1 LLSDGTWDYVYTGG
15 ATPTEQIATSGSSPT
30 TDLLLSD
37 ESGNVRGLVQLSSG
51 THQDQLVN
59 YTDYAAYG
67 NPITQSGGA
76 VEAGGLTTPQTA
88 LNSNYVGSTPMG
100 FGEGY
105 TDATGL
111 IYLISRYY
119 DPATG
124 QFLSVDPMVQS
135 TQEPFEYAADDP
147 GNDIDPTGMAVNMAA
162 TAAWADQNVNSA
174 FQYFAADCTDFVS
187 QALFY
192 GGGDPMSPGSSP
204 LMDVTHPDDW
214 YAIMAIVQHGV
225 LLFSHTWTVAP
236 DLATHFELNGSG
248 WLVQAGTK
256 PDSAGKWSRVQ
267 SGDIIFANWS
277 GSSFSGISHA
287 GVVTGVDN
295 GPPYL
300 TIAQHTP
307 DQITNLSYW
316 LNYGGASPHVWI
328 VAPAPG

>member
-1 LLSDGTWDYVYTGG
+1 VNDRVRTSSKVPARTPGSTGARRSRVSASCRGNTAPRYHPIRCPYSSPAPFASGSTRVGG
-15 ATPTEQIATSGSSPT
+15 ARRRRTYCA
-30 TDLLLSD
+30 
-37 ESGNVRGLVQLSSG
+37 
-51 THQDQLVN
+51 
-59 YTDYAAYG
+59 
-67 NPITQSGGA
+67 
-76 VEAGGLTTPQTA
+76 EAGRH
-88 LNSNYVGSTPMG
+88 
-100 FGEGY
+100 
-105 TDATGL
+105 
-111 IYLISRYY
+111 YLIGRYY

>member
-111 IYLISRYY
+111 IYLIGRYY
-119 DPATG
+119 DPCVSHSCREAMRREA
-124 QFLSVDPMVQS
+124 LRANRCRVDCCSSYHPS
-135 TQEPFEYAADDP
+135 
-147 GNDIDPTGMAVNMAA
+147 
-162 TAAWADQNVNSA
+162 SA
-174 FQYFAADCTDFVS
+174 NLLPASAGRGS
-187 QALFY
+187 
-192 GGGDPMSPGSSP
+192 PMSLGRSCAERRCCARP
-204 LMDVTHPDDW
+204 
-214 YAIMAIVQHGV
+214 
-225 LLFSHTWTVAP
+225 
-236 DLATHFELNGSG
+236 
-248 WLVQAGTK
+248 
-256 PDSAGKWSRVQ
+256 
-267 SGDIIFANWS
+267 
-277 GSSFSGISHA
+277 
-287 GVVTGVDN
+287 
-295 GPPYL
+295 
-300 TIAQHTP
+300 
-307 DQITNLSYW
+307 
-316 LNYGGASPHVWI
+316 
-328 VAPAPG
+328 

>member
-1 LLSDGTWDYVYTGG
+1 MSRKLPRPQHCGAPSIECPVRLGPRPRTAITAQVARVLWQRWDESDYSDPSGNSSLLSDGTWDYVYTGG

-119 DPATG
+119 DPQTG
-124 QFLSVDPMVQS
+124 QFLSVDPEVKS
-135 TQEPFEYAADDP
+135 TGELYEFTDDNPVNESDSTGTISTSASSKSAAEVLFITVSIEGWYITYNCYPVPRNINEPL
-147 GNDIDPTGMAVNMAA
+147 AA
-162 TAAWADQNVNSA
+162 TYGIYVYSSA
-174 FQYFAADCTDFVS
+174 CEYRVWLHQKS
-187 QALFY
+187 
-192 GGGDPMSPGSSP
+192 GGGGWAYCISPETSSVVP
-204 LMDVTHPDDW
+204 PNYMYPKNI
-214 YAIMAIVQHGV
+214 Y
-225 LLFSHTWTVAP
+225 FSDNA
-236 DLATHFELNGSG
+236 LACDEETM
-248 WLVQAGTK
+248 
-256 PDSAGKWSRVQ
+256 
-267 SGDIIFANWS
+267 
-277 GSSFSGISHA
+277 
-287 GVVTGVDN
+287 
-295 GPPYL
+295 
-300 TIAQHTP
+300 
-307 DQITNLSYW
+307 
-316 LNYGGASPHVWI
+316 
-328 VAPAPG
+328 